1 MKKNLKEEI
10 EINQFKKEK
19 KIKSELALT
28 SFKTNDLGHESRTN
42 SKKKIIKNN
51 KAKPKKQLEKLEK
64 FSLTKGR
71 KKKPGRTT

>member
-1 MKKNLKEEI
+1 LKEEI

-42 SKKKIIKNN
+42 SKK
-51 KAKPKKQLEKLEK
+51 
-64 FSLTKGR
+64 R
-71 KKKPGRTT
+71 KS

>member
-19 KIKSELALT
+19 IIKSELALT

-51 KAKPKKQLEKLEK
+51 KAKPKKKLEK